1 MRGPRAAPAR
11 AGRSCTRWWSS
22 RRRPGRSH
30 PRTRAVRCC
39 RRCGRRRKGRNPD
52 GTRLISGI
60 GMRARCA
67 QPWEDES
74 SYSLRA
80 AARAIDL
87 CQCGTRAASS
97 RCAWIA
103 AARRRDR
110 REDPMTAVSQTADQ
124 GQGAGA
130 AIRRHWVLFLIQ
142 GIIMVVLGILAI
154 GEPMV
159 ASVAVA
165 LFAGWLFLFSGIV
178 ALPGFWWGLLS
189 ALLGIVIGIYLI
201 WRPLAGVV
209 TLTLAIAIYFG
220 AQGITQLITAIAQ
233 RSVLRSWGWV
243 VFGRS

>member
-1 MRGPRAAPAR
+1 
-11 AGRSCTRWWSS
+11 
-22 RRRPGRSH
+22 
-30 PRTRAVRCC
+30 
-39 RRCGRRRKGRNPD
+39 
-52 GTRLISGI
+52 
-60 GMRARCA
+60 
-67 QPWEDES
+67 
-74 SYSLRA
+74 
-80 AARAIDL
+80 
-87 CQCGTRAASS
+87 
-97 RCAWIA
+97 
-103 AARRRDR
+103 
-110 REDPMTAVSQTADQ
+110 MTAVSQTADQ

-178 ALPGFWWGLLS
+178 ALAGVFTTRHVPGFWWGLLS

-243 VFGRS
+243 VFGGLVNILLAVLIISGLPGTAEWTLGLLFGINLLMWGFSLVMTSLACRAA